1 MPKSPK
7 PCKSNQV
14 RNPKTKR
21 CNKIKSPKPCN
32 SDQVRN
38 PKTGRCNKVKS
49 PKRNARKVSHTN
61 TSKNSSSNHKSLDE
75 LYSKFSV
82 EWVNKNCLKGI
93 SIEEDSFVPE
103 ELRRHFEAD
112 LISQAIVKFAYP
124 IELRDSEEGA
134 DIYFE
139 KSLVFTSKQMVTQI
153 TKQQV
158 HEMSN
163 FIKIP
168 KTRKK
173 ALFTQPEY
181 NVIIRHVIEQQNMFD
196 VKHEQQEKIFFS
208 KDALTAIHS
217 LSEQYV
223 RFLVLKS
230 CEMSK
235 EKGQQT
241 ININDIQTI
250 YLSLWANWYS
260 K

>member
-7 PCKSNQV
+7 PCKPNQE
-14 RNPKTKR
+14 RNPKTGR
-21 CNKIKSPKPCN
+21 CNKIKSPKPCK

-38 PKTGRCNKVKS
+38 PKTGRCNKIKS
-49 PKRNARKVSHTN
+49 PKRKLRKVSNLRKT
-61 TSKNSSSNHKSLDE
+61 SNHKSLDD
-75 LYSKFSV
+75 LYSEFSV

-93 SIEEDSFVPE
+93 SIEEDSFVPQ
-103 ELRRHFEAD
+103 ELRLHFEAD
-112 LISQAIVKFAYP
+112 LISQSIVKFAYP
-124 IELRDSEEGA
+124 LELRDSEEGA

-139 KSLVFTSKQMVTQI
+139 KSLVFTSKKMVTQI
-153 TKQQV
+153 TKQQIQ
-158 HEMSN
+158 EISN

-181 NVIIRHVIEQQNMFD
+181 NVIIRRVIEQQNMFD
-196 VKHEQQEKIFFS
+196 EKHEQQEKIFFS

-223 RFLVLKS
+223 RFLILKS
-230 CEMSK
+230 CEMAK
-235 EKGQQT
+235 EKGEQT
-241 ININDIQTI
+241 INANDIQAI
-250 YLSLWANWYS
+250 YLSLWENWYS